1 MTSSRTRSG
10 GRLAGIVGSVVTV
23 AVLAGCGSA
32 SDDPS
37 KTADPTSSGVESTDS
52 AEQPPETQV
61 VEVNGAQLKVPSD
74 WDVTAPSKT
83 ERASLSTPA
92 DSSGTSYGTGTFNA
106 DITLAADTE
115 ELASGRLKVAGS
127 GAKRLKD
134 VEFGGQK
141 FFHIRELHGGIDSLD
156 TYGTV
161 IEDSEVTIAWAF
173 NAELATRE
181 QIDGYIN
188 QVMPTFEF
196 VG

>member
-1 MTSSRTRSG
+1 MTSSRTHYA
-10 GRLAGIVGSVVTV
+10 GRFAGIVGSALTV

-37 KTADPTSSGVESTDS
+37 KTADPSPSGVESTDS
-52 AEQPPETQV
+52 AEQPPESQV
-61 VEVNGAQLKVPSD
+61 VEVNGAQLQVPSD
-74 WDVTAPSKT
+74 WEVTAPSKT
-83 ERASLSTPA
+83 ERATLNTPV

-106 DITLAADTE
+106 DITLAGDTE
-115 ELASGRLKVAGS
+115 ELAEGRLKVAGPD
-127 GAKRLKD
+127 AKRLED
-134 VEFGGQK
+134 VKFGGQT

-161 IEDSEVTIAWAF
+161 IDGSEVTVAWAF

-181 QIDGYIN
+181 QIDEYIN
-188 QVMPTFEF
+188 QVMPTFKF